1 MPDYFLFLLLLIAAF
16 SHAICH
22 SILKYN
28 KNPLGVLGIT
38 SIIEIIIFTPLVLS
52 VPFPTTYIWILI
64 TVSALLHGFYRLLV
78 IFSYN
83 FGDLSF
89 IYPIARG
96 SSSLLIAIISLIYLT
111 DKISLVGFIA
121 ILIVCSGLFLI
132 SYSDKLKF
140 NYSAFSLGFL
150 TAIMIT
156 TYTLVDGIGV
166 RHSENPYTFLYWML
180 LLNGVPTLVT
190 SFFFKN
196 NGLRIFNKN
205 LIMPGIAFGL
215 LAPLAY
221 GLAVWCMQYLPIA
234 YVSSMR
240 ETSIIFATV
249 IGLLILKENTA
260 SKRIIPSIFIVIG
273 ISILYFQ
280 IL

>member
-1 MPDYFLFLLLLIAAF
+1 MSVNFLFLLLFIAAL
-16 SHAICH
+16 SHAACH

-38 SIIEIIIFTPLVLS
+38 SVVEIIIFTPLVLS
-52 VPFPTTYIWILI
+52 VPYPTTYIWILI
-64 TVSALLHGFYRLLV
+64 IISALLHGFYRLLV

-83 FGDLSF
+83 YGDLSF

-96 SSSLLIAIISLIYLT
+96 SSSLLLAIISLIYLT
-111 DKISLVGFIA
+111 DKISLWGFIA
-121 ILIVCSGLFLI
+121 IMIVCMGLFLI
-132 SYSDKLKF
+132 SYSDRLKF
-140 NYSAFSLGFL
+140 NFSAFGLGVL

-166 RHSENPYTFLYWML
+166 RHSSNPYSFLYWML
-180 LLNGVPTLVT
+180 LLNGTPALIA

-196 NGLRIFNKN
+196 NGLRIVNKN
-205 LIMPGIAFGL
+205 LVLTGVAFGI

-221 GLAVWCMQYLPIA
+221 GLAVWCMQFLPIA
-234 YVSSMR
+234 YVSSIR
-240 ETSIIFATV
+240 EISIIFATL
-249 IGLLILKENTA
+249 IGLILLKEKTA
-260 SKRIIPSIFIVIG
+260 SKRIIPSIFIVMG

-280 IL
+280 I

>member
-1 MPDYFLFLLLLIAAF
+1 MSSYFLFLLLLIAAL
-16 SHAICH
+16 SHAVCH

-38 SIIEIIIFTPLVLS
+38 SIIEIIIFTPLVIS
-52 VPFPTTYIWILI
+52 VPFPTPYIWLLI
-64 TVSALLHGFYRLLV
+64 ITSALLHGFYRLLV
-78 IFSYN
+78 IFSYK

-96 SSSLLIAIISLIYLT
+96 SSSLLLALISLIYLT

-140 NYSAFSLGFL
+140 NYSAFGLGFL

-166 RHSENPYTFLYWML
+166 RHSENPYSYIYWML
-180 LLNGVPTLVT
+180 LLNGIPTLIAA
-190 SFFFKN
+190 FFFKN
-196 NGLRIFNKN
+196 IGLRKIKKEIF
-205 LIMPGIAFGL
+205 LPGIAFGL

-221 GLAVWCMQYLPIA
+221 GLVVWCMQFLPIA
-234 YVSSMR
+234 YVSSIR
-240 ETSIIFATV
+240 ETSIIFATI
-249 IGLLILKENTA
+249 IGLIILKENTA

-273 ISILYFQ
+273 ISLLYFQ
-280 IL
+280 I